1 MARLVLLPRAET
13 LLVVRMANMPIETL
27 TSTSE
32 GGPPSQLPGRTAE
45 EEFCRS
51 LPRQD
56 PIAAQKL
63 LCEALSRLVSN
74 REPDDRQLSA
84 LLSLDRHAHQ
94 ISKRLLVQYGEG
106 DAQLRSLDR
115 RVFISALRL
124 SRSFAQAYELFL
136 GHVENSADKSWR
148 ESAGTVLVRLFRH
161 RQVELLLRLFRY
173 KKRNSE
179 QWRQLHRAYQF
190 AQGQGLVNDGMP
202 RSLPEAKSAPEPTL
216 EQQFI
221 QILLVGA
228 MNTGQFSPRELLWAS
243 NWIARWRSLLTL
255 QSADANGGARGER
268 NGFVVDLRGAE
279 GLKRFY
285 AGETGDFL
293 HLDTAPLMGAIDKEV
308 AALNDAP
315 TAPNAP
321 VSTERDGRGVLL
333 SKLRMLFAPDLVHIK
348 RRGDRKPVAFSV
360 QASSG
365 LAHIVQVL
373 REEAQRKTEPMAA
386 SAAQIEEVTIA
397 PASGHTRMST
407 SVLGAAGLAPFSI
420 ATIFGAKPQTWQVKD
435 RSDSGCRMRG
445 QTADLNGLIPG
456 SLIAI
461 REGEN
466 AQWTVAVVRRLR
478 RLMVD
483 HVEISVEYIG
493 RKPRFVK
500 VVTDYHPDP
509 YVNDKPNNNTHRCL
523 GALYLPASEKHPTMP
538 IKTLLV
544 PASAFKA
551 GRAITLL
558 SSTAIYTLRLN
569 KPLEQQSGFVWTS
582 FAVIDKVLAPPQRR
596 LGATAIS
603 H

>member
-1 MARLVLLPRAET
+1 M
-13 LLVVRMANMPIETL
+13 ETL

-32 GGPPSQLPGRTAE
+32 GGPPSQLRARTAE

-74 REPDDRQLSA
+74 RETDERQLSA
-84 LLSLDRHAHQ
+84 LLIFDRHAHQ
-94 ISKRLLVQYGEG
+94 ISRRLLVQYGEV

-115 RVFISALRL
+115 RFFISALRL
-124 SRSFAQAYELFL
+124 SRSFAQAFERFL
-136 GHVENSADKSWR
+136 RHIENSADKSWR
-148 ESAGTVLVRLFRH
+148 KSAGTVLVQLFRH

-179 QWRQLHRAYQF
+179 QWRQFHVAYQSAQ
-190 AQGQGLVNDGMP
+190 AQGMANDCLPRGLAED
-202 RSLPEAKSAPEPTL
+202 KSAPEQTL

-221 QILLVGA
+221 QILLLGA

-243 NWIARWRSLLTL
+243 NWIERWRSLLTL

-268 NGFVVDLRGAE
+268 NGFVVDLRGKE
-279 GLKRFY
+279 GLKRVY
-285 AGETGDFL
+285 CGETGDFL

-315 TAPNAP
+315 MAPNSP
-321 VSTERDGRGVLL
+321 VSSERDGRNALL
-333 SKLRMLFAPDLVHIK
+333 AKLRMLFAPDPVHIK

-360 QASSG
+360 QAISG
-365 LAHIVQVL
+365 LPHIVQVL
-373 REEAQRKTEPMAA
+373 REEAQRKTEQMAT
-386 SAAQIEEVTIA
+386 SAAQLEEITIS
-397 PASGHTRMST
+397 PTRGHTRMST
-407 SVLGAAGLAPFSI
+407 SVLDAAGLAPFSI
-420 ATIFGAKPQTWQVKD
+420 ATTFGAKPQAWQVKD

-445 QTADLNGLIPG
+445 QTADLNGMIPG

-466 AQWTVAVVRRLR
+466 VEWTVAVVRRLR

-483 HVEISVEYIG
+483 HVELSVEHIG

-500 VVTDYHPDP
+500 M
-509 YVNDKPNNNTHRCL
+509 VNGCYPVPSVNELPNNTQRSF
-523 GALYLPASEKHPTMP
+523 GALYLPASEKDPTMP
-538 IKTLLV
+538 IKTLVV
-544 PASAFKA
+544 PASAFNA
-551 GRAITLL
+551 GRAVTLL
-558 SSTAIYTLRLN
+558 SSAATYTLRLD
-569 KPLEQQSGFVWTS
+569 KPLEQQSDFVWTS
-582 FAVIDKVLAPPQRR
+582 FTVIDKVVATSQRM
-596 LGATAIS
+596 LGATAIP
-603 H
+603 HRED

>member
-1 MARLVLLPRAET
+1 
-13 LLVVRMANMPIETL
+13 MPIESL

-32 GGPPSQLPGRTAE
+32 DGPPSQLCGRTPE

-63 LCEALSRLVSN
+63 LCEALSRLVLN
-74 REPDDRQLSA
+74 RKPDERQLSA
-84 LLSLDRHAHQ
+84 LLSFDRHAHQ

-106 DAQLRSLDR
+106 DGQLGSLDR
-115 RVFISALRL
+115 RVFLSAQRL

-148 ESAGTVLVRLFRH
+148 ENAGTVLVRLFRH
-161 RQVELLLRLFRY
+161 RQVELMLRLFRY

-190 AQGQGLVNDGMP
+190 AQVQGLVNDCMP
-202 RSLPEAKSAPEPTL
+202 RSLPGDKSAPDQTL

-255 QSADANGGARGER
+255 QSADANGEARGEW

-315 TAPNAP
+315 TAPNSP

-333 SKLRMLFAPDLVHIK
+333 SKLRMLFAPDLVSIK

-360 QASSG
+360 QAISG
-365 LAHIVQVL
+365 LPHIVQVL
-373 REEAQRKTEPMAA
+373 REEAQRKTKPMAA
-386 SAAQIEEVTIA
+386 SAAQVEEITIIA
-397 PASGHTRMST
+397 PASGHTRMMST
-407 SVLGAAGLAPFSI
+407 SGAAGLAPLSI
-420 ATIFGAKPQTWQVKD
+420 ATAFGAKPQTWQVKD

-445 QTADLNGLIPG
+445 QTTDLNGLIPG

-466 AQWTVAVVRRLR
+466 AQWTVGVVRRLR

-483 HVEISVEYIG
+483 HVEISVEHIG

-500 VVTDYHPDP
+500 VATDYHPDP
-509 YVNDKPNNNTHRCL
+509 YINDGPNKNTQRCL

-544 PASAFKA
+544 PASAFNA

-569 KPLEQQSGFVWTS
+569 KPLEQQSGFVWTT
-582 FAVIDKVLAPPQRR
+582 FALIDKVLASPQRM

>member
-1 MARLVLLPRAET
+1 M
-13 LLVVRMANMPIETL
+13 ETL
-27 TSTSE
+27 TLTSE
-32 GGPPSQLPGRTAE
+32 GGPPSQLCRTTAE
-45 EEFCRS
+45 EEFGRS
-51 LPRQD
+51 LSRQD
-56 PIAAQKL
+56 PIAAQKV
-63 LCEALSRLVSN
+63 LCEAVSRLVSN
-74 REPDDRQLSA
+74 HEPDDHQLSA
-84 LLSLDRHAHQ
+84 LLSFDRHAHQ
-94 ISKRLLVQYGEG
+94 ISKRLLVRYGEG
-106 DAQLRSLDR
+106 DAQLRSIDR
-115 RVFISALRL
+115 RVFISAQQL

-148 ESAGTVLVRLFRH
+148 ESTGTILIRLFRH

-179 QWRQLHRAYQF
+179 QWRQVHRAYQF
-190 AQGQGLVNDGMP
+190 AQAEGLVNDCMP
-202 RSLPEAKSAPEPTL
+202 RSPPEDKSAPEQTL
-216 EQQFI
+216 DRQFI

-255 QSADANGGARGER
+255 QSADANGGAHGER

-279 GLKRFY
+279 GPKRFY
-285 AGETGDFL
+285 AGETGDFPQHFL

-315 TAPNAP
+315 TAANSS
-321 VSTERDGRGVLL
+321 VSTERDSRRALL
-333 SKLRMLFAPDLVHIK
+333 SKLRMLFAPDPVHIK
-348 RRGDRKPVAFSV
+348 RRSDRKPVAFSV
-360 QASSG
+360 QAISG
-365 LAHIVQVL
+365 LSHIVQVL
-373 REEAQRKTEPMAA
+373 REEAQRKTEQMAA
-386 SAAQIEEVTIA
+386 SAAQIEEITIS
-397 PASGHTRMST
+397 PASGHARVST
-407 SVLGAAGLAPFSI
+407 SVLGTAGLDPFSI
-420 ATIFGAKPQTWQVKD
+420 PTTFGAKPQTWQVKE

-445 QTADLNGLIPG
+445 QTGDLKGLIPG
-456 SLIAI
+456 SLIAF

-483 HVEISVEYIG
+483 HVEIGVEHIG
-493 RKPRFVK
+493 RRPRFVK
-500 VVTDYHPDP
+500 VVTDCHPDP
-509 YVNDKPNNNTHRCL
+509 SVNDVANNTQRCF

-544 PASAFKA
+544 PASAFDA

-582 FAVIDKVLAPPQRR
+582 FAVIDKGEATSQRM
-596 LGATAIS
+596 LGATAIA

>member
-1 MARLVLLPRAET
+1 M
-13 LLVVRMANMPIETL
+13 ETL
-27 TSTSE
+27 TWTSE
-32 GGPPSQLPGRTAE
+32 GGPPSQLRGRTAE

-63 LCEALSRLVSN
+63 LCVALSRLVSS
-74 REPDDRQLSA
+74 REPDDRKLSA
-84 LLSLDRHAHQ
+84 LLSFDRHADQ
-94 ISKRLLVQYGEG
+94 ISKCLLVQYGEG
-106 DAQLRSLDR
+106 NAQLCSLDR
-115 RVFISALRL
+115 SVFISAQRL

-136 GHVENSADKSWR
+136 ERIESSADKSWSK
-148 ESAGTVLVRLFRH
+148 SAGTVLVRLFRH

-179 QWRQLHRAYQF
+179 QWRQLHQSYQF
-190 AQGQGLVNDGMP
+190 AQVRGLVNDCTP
-202 RSLPEAKSAPEPTL
+202 RSLPEDKSAPEQTL

-228 MNTGQFSPRELLWAS
+228 MNTGQFAPRELLWAS
-243 NWIARWRSLLTL
+243 NWIAHWCSLLTL

-268 NGFVVDLRGAE
+268 KGFVVDLRGAE
-279 GLKRFY
+279 GLKRFC

-315 TAPNAP
+315 TATDSP

-333 SKLRMLFAPDLVHIK
+333 SKLRMLFAPDPVHVK

-360 QASSG
+360 QTISG
-365 LAHIVQVL
+365 LPHVVQML
-373 REEAQRKTEPMAA
+373 RDEAQRKTEQMAA
-386 SAAQIEEVTIA
+386 SAAQIEEITIA
-397 PASGHTRMST
+397 PARGHTRMST
-407 SVLGAAGLAPFSI
+407 SVLGVAGLASLSI
-420 ATIFGAKPQTWQVKD
+420 VTTFGAKPQTWQVKD

-483 HVEISVEYIG
+483 HVEISVEHIG

-500 VVTDYHPDP
+500 VVTDCDLDQYL
-509 YVNDKPNNNTHRCL
+509 NDVPNNTQRCL

-544 PASAFKA
+544 SASVFNA

-569 KPLEQQSGFVWTS
+569 KPLEQQSDFVWTS
-582 FAVIDKVLAPPQRR
+582 FAVIDKGEATSQRM
-596 LGATAIS
+596 LGATAIA

>member
-1 MARLVLLPRAET
+1 M
-13 LLVVRMANMPIETL
+13 ETL
-27 TSTSE
+27 TLTSE
-32 GGPPSQLPGRTAE
+32 GGPPSQLRRRTAE

-63 LCEALSRLVSN
+63 LCAAVSRLLSN
-74 REPDDRQLSA
+74 REPDDHKLSA
-84 LLSLDRHAHQ
+84 LLSFDRHAHQ
-94 ISKRLLVQYGEG
+94 ISTHLLVRYGEG
-106 DAQLRSLDR
+106 DAQLRSIDR
-115 RVFISALRL
+115 RVFIAAQRL
-124 SRSFAQAYELFL
+124 CRSFAQAYELFL
-136 GHVENSADKSWR
+136 ARVENSADKSWR
-148 ESAGTVLVRLFRH
+148 ESAGTILIRLFRH

-179 QWRQLHRAYQF
+179 QWRQVHRAYQF
-190 AQGQGLVNDGMP
+190 AQAEGLVSDGMP
-202 RSLPEAKSAPEPTL
+202 RSLPEDKSAPAQTL
-216 EQQFI
+216 DRQFI

-228 MNTGQFSPRELLWAS
+228 MNTGQFSPLELLWAS
-243 NWIARWRSLLTL
+243 NWIGRWGSLLTL
-255 QSADANGGARGER
+255 QSADANGGAHGER

-293 HLDTAPLMGAIDKEV
+293 HLDTTPLMEAIDKEV

-315 TAPNAP
+315 TAPNSS
-321 VSTERDGRGVLL
+321 VSTERDGRRVLL
-333 SKLRMLFAPDLVHIK
+333 SKLRMLFAPDPIHIK
-348 RRGDRKPVAFSV
+348 RRSDRKPVAFSV
-360 QASSG
+360 QAIFG
-365 LAHIVQVL
+365 LSHIVQVL
-373 REEAQRKTEPMAA
+373 REEAQRKTEQMAA
-386 SAAQIEEVTIA
+386 SAAQIEEITIS
-397 PASGHTRMST
+397 PARGHARVST
-407 SVLGAAGLAPFSI
+407 SVVGAAGLDPFSI
-420 ATIFGAKPQTWQVKD
+420 PTTLGAKPQTWQVKE

-445 QTADLNGLIPG
+445 QTGDLKGLIPG
-456 SLIAI
+456 SLIAF

-483 HVEISVEYIG
+483 HVELGVEHIG
-493 RKPRFVK
+493 RRPRFVK
-500 VVTDYHPDP
+500 VVTDCHPDP
-509 YVNDKPNNNTHRCL
+509 SVNDVANNTQRCF

-544 PASAFKA
+544 PASAFDT

-558 SSTAIYTLRLN
+558 SSAASYTLRLN

-582 FAVIDKVLAPPQRR
+582 FAVIDKGQAPSQRM
-596 LGATAIS
+596 LGATAIA

>member
-1 MARLVLLPRAET
+1 MASMPMET
-13 LLVVRMANMPIETL
+13 G
-27 TSTSE
+27 TSKPE
-32 GGPPSQLPGRTAE
+32 GGPPSQLRGRTAE

-63 LCEALSRLVSN
+63 LCVALSRLVAN
-74 REPDDRQLSA
+74 REPYDRQLSA
-84 LLSLDRHAHQ
+84 LLSFDRHADQ
-94 ISKRLLVQYGEG
+94 ISERLLVQYGEG
-106 DAQLRSLDR
+106 DAQSCSLDR
-115 RVFISALRL
+115 RVFISAQRL

-136 GHVENSADKSWR
+136 ERIENSADKSWR
-148 ESAGTVLVRLFRH
+148 KSAGMVLFRLFRH

-179 QWRQLHRAYQF
+179 QWRQLHQSYQF
-190 AQGQGLVNDGMP
+190 AQVQGLVNDCMP
-202 RSLPEAKSAPEPTL
+202 RNLPEDKSAPEQTL

-228 MNTGQFSPRELLWAS
+228 MNTGQFSPREMLWAS

-255 QSADANGGARGER
+255 QSADANGGARSER

-308 AALNDAP
+308 AALNDGP
-315 TAPNAP
+315 TAPNSP
-321 VSTERDGRGVLL
+321 VSRERDGRGVLL
-333 SKLRMLFAPDLVHIK
+333 SKLRMLFAPDLVQIK

-360 QASSG
+360 QAISG
-365 LAHIVQVL
+365 LPQIVQML
-373 REEAQRKTEPMAA
+373 RDEAHRETGQKTA
-386 SAAQIEEVTIA
+386 SAAQVDEITIIA
-397 PASGHTRMST
+397 PGSGHTRMMS
-407 SVLGAAGLAPFSI
+407 SSGAADLAPFSI
-420 ATIFGAKPQTWQVKD
+420 ATTFGAKPQTWHVKD

-483 HVEISVEYIG
+483 HVELSVEHIG

-500 VVTDYHPDP
+500 VVTDYDPDQS
-509 YVNDKPNNNTHRCL
+509 VNDVPNNNTQRCL

-544 PASAFKA
+544 PASAFNA

-582 FAVIDKVLAPPQRR
+582 FAVVDKVATSQRV
-596 LGATAIS
+596 LGATHAAAPAPLRAA
-603 H
+603 

>member
-1 MARLVLLPRAET
+1 M
-13 LLVVRMANMPIETL
+13 ETL
-27 TSTSE
+27 TLTSE
-32 GGPPSQLPGRTAE
+32 GGPPSQLGGRTPE

-63 LCEALSRLVSN
+63 LCEAVSRLVSN
-74 REPDDRQLSA
+74 RETDDRQLSA
-84 LLSLDRHAHQ
+84 LLSFDRHAHQ
-94 ISKRLLVQYGEG
+94 ISKRLLVRYIEG
-106 DAQLRSLDR
+106 DARLRSLDR
-115 RVFISALRL
+115 RVFISAQRL
-124 SRSFAQAYELFL
+124 SQSFAQAYKLFL
-136 GHVENSADKSWR
+136 EHVENSADKSWR
-148 ESAGTVLVRLFRH
+148 ESAGTALVRVFWH

-179 QWRQLHRAYQF
+179 QWRQLHQTYQF
-190 AQGQGLVNDGMP
+190 AQVHGLVNGCMP
-202 RSLPEAKSAPEPTL
+202 PSLPEDKSEPEQTL
-216 EQQFI
+216 DQQFI
-221 QILLVGA
+221 EILLVGTMSA
-228 MNTGQFSPRELLWAS
+228 GQFSPRELLWAS

-255 QSADANGGARGER
+255 QSADANGGANGER
-268 NGFVVDLRGAE
+268 NGFVVDLRSAE

-285 AGETGDFL
+285 VAETGDFLHHFL

-315 TAPNAP
+315 TAPNSS
-321 VSTERDGRGVLL
+321 VSTERDGRRALL
-333 SKLRMLFAPDLVHIK
+333 FKLRMLFAPDPVHIK

-360 QASSG
+360 QAISG
-365 LAHIVQVL
+365 LSHIAQVL
-373 REEAQRKTEPMAA
+373 REEAQRTTEQMAA
-386 SAAQIEEVTIA
+386 SAAQIEEITIS
-397 PASGHTRMST
+397 PAIGHTRVST
-407 SVLGAAGLAPFSI
+407 SVLGAAGLDPFSI
-420 ATIFGAKPQTWQVKD
+420 PTTFGAKPQTWQVKE

-445 QTADLNGLIPG
+445 QIANLNGLLPG
-456 SLIAI
+456 SLIAF

-483 HVEISVEYIG
+483 HVELSVEHIG

-500 VVTDYHPDP
+500 VATDCHPDP
-509 YVNDKPNNNTHRCL
+509 DVNDVANNTQRCF

-538 IKTLLV
+538 IKTLLI
-544 PASAFKA
+544 PASAFNA

-569 KPLEQQSGFVWTS
+569 KPLEQQSDFVWTS
-582 FAVIDKVLAPPQRR
+582 FAVIDKEKATSQRM
-596 LGATAIS
+596 GATAIA

>member
-1 MARLVLLPRAET
+1 
-13 LLVVRMANMPIETL
+13 MANMAVETL

-32 GGPPSQLPGRTAE
+32 GGPPSGLPGTTAE

-56 PIAAQKL
+56 PIAAQKF
-63 LCEALSRLVSN
+63 LCEALSRFVSN

-115 RVFISALRL
+115 RVFISAQRL
-124 SRSFAQAYELFL
+124 SRSFAQAYELYL

-148 ESAGTVLVRLFRH
+148 ESASTVLVRLFRH

-179 QWRQLHRAYQF
+179 QWRQLHRSYQF
-190 AQGQGLVNDGMP
+190 AQVQGLVNDSMP
-202 RSLPEAKSAPEPTL
+202 RSLPEDKSAPEQTV

-255 QSADANGGARGER
+255 QSADANGATPGER
-268 NGFVVDLRGAE
+268 NGFVVDLHGAE

-285 AGETGDFL
+285 AGESGDFL

-315 TAPNAP
+315 TAPNSP

-333 SKLRMLFAPDLVHIK
+333 SKLRMLFAPDLIHIK

-360 QASSG
+360 QAISG

-373 REEAQRKTEPMAA
+373 REEVHGKTRQTAA
-386 SAAQIEEVTIA
+386 SATQVEEITIA
-397 PASGHTRMST
+397 PASGHTRMMST
-407 SVLGAAGLAPFSI
+407 SVLGAADLAPLSI
-420 ATIFGAKPQTWQVKD
+420 ATTFGANPQTWQVKD

-445 QTADLNGLIPG
+445 QTTDLNGLIPG

-483 HVEISVEYIG
+483 HVEISVEHIG

-500 VVTDYHPDP
+500 VATDYHPEP
-509 YVNDKPNNNTHRCL
+509 YINDVPNKNTQRCL
-523 GALYLPASEKHPTMP
+523 GALYLPASERHPTMP

-544 PASAFKA
+544 PASVFNA

-582 FAVIDKVLAPPQRR
+582 FALIDKVLAPSRR
-596 LGATAIS
+596 MQGATAIS
-603 H
+603 R